1 MNMTKLVIPTFFKV
15 RFIQRKY
22 SDSQGNHTL
31 DLIILMI
38 LKKKI
43 CLMLYRIFDAYEP
56 SLKWDV
62 GLRKYIC
69 LKHQAREVH
78 S

>member
-1 MNMTKLVIPTFFKV
+1 MTKLVIPTFFKV

-56 SLKWDV
+56 SLK
-62 GLRKYIC
+62 
-69 LKHQAREVH
+69 
-78 S
+78 